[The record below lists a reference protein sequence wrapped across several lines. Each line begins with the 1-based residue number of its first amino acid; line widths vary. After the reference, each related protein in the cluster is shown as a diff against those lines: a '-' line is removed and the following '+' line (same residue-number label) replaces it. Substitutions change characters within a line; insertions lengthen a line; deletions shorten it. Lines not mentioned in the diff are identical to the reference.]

1 MHDPLPDTIMSH
13 ALCIID
19 EVDALLSR
27 RGESEHDS
35 MRRLKNEF
43 LLSFDGVRL
52 YIRTLCHSAVV
63 RPQAIK
69 ALLMHHRASL
79 N

>member
-1 MHDPLPDTIMSH
+1 M
-13 ALCIID
+13 CIVAD

-43 LLSFDGVRL
+43 LSSFDGVREDA
-52 YIRTLCHSAVV
+52 REGG
-63 RPQAIK
+63 
-69 ALLMHHRASL
+69 
-79 N
+79 

>member
-1 MHDPLPDTIMSH
+1 MHAYIPT
-13 ALCIID
+13 D

-43 LLSFDGVRL
+43 LQSFDGVNVTEKQSYYSML
-52 YIRTLCHSAVV
+52 
-63 RPQAIK
+63 
-69 ALLMHHRASL
+69 
-79 N
+79 

>member
-1 MHDPLPDTIMSH
+1 MHGRSIKISL
-13 ALCIID
+13 LVD

-43 LLSFDGVRL
+43 LQSFDGVNVAEKHSYYQEYIL
-52 YIRTLCHSAVV
+52 YTLDIIVCYSG
-63 RPQAIK
+63 
-69 ALLMHHRASL
+69 
-79 N
+79 

>member
-1 MHDPLPDTIMSH
+1 MRKDWGEGQYFEMLLSTFYQ
-13 ALCIID
+13 LQYCVFFLD

-27 RGESEHDS
+27 RGESEHDA

-43 LLSFDGVRL
+43 LQSFDGVSICDN
-52 YIRTLCHSAVV
+52 Y
-63 RPQAIK
+63 
-69 ALLMHHRASL
+69 